1 MTPCLFFSVANQ
13 TAFCTAPTEWMEEWS
28 SSKRE
33 GTETLGRTWDWL
45 DSSQSYSLLNL
56 LSESSPS
63 HRYVWSNGWSSI
75 KHQLDTK
82 INFSNKSISNY
93 DGSQTQVKEGG
104 KKHFHK
110 IKKGCSSSAPHRAT
124 ITWHL
129 KNKKVKVSDPYI
141 KFKSW
146 FLHGKTKTN
155 IDTNRRQTVICVSW
169 RLWTLQSQYVG
180 LVSGVRSSWILH
192 HFFLRNCTV
201 LLDFITL
208 HFMQRA
214 CATPPSPSH

>member
-1 MTPCLFFSVANQ
+1 MPCLFFSVANQ

-82 INFSNKSISNY
+82 INFSNQSISNY

-129 KNKKVKVSDPYI
+129 KKQKSKGFGPVNKVQKLISSRKDEDQHWHKQTTDCHLRILAAV
-141 KFKSW
+141 
-146 FLHGKTKTN
+146 
-155 IDTNRRQTVICVSW
+155 DTSISVCR
-169 RLWTLQSQYVG
+169 
-180 LVSGVRSSWILH
+180 SGVWSALIMNTSP
-192 HFFLRNCTV
+192 
-201 LLDFITL
+201 LLLT
-208 HFMQRA
+208 
-214 CATPPSPSH
+214 